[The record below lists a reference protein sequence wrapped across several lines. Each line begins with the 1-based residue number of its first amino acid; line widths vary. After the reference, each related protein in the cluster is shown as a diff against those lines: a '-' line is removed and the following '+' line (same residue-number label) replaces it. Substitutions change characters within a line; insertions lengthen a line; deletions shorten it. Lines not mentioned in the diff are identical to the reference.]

1 MKKTQLL
8 SVVFSLIMITGVT
21 AGNAVYAESDESY
34 DESDESYDDS
44 DESYDES
51 DKKQDDLKDRLD
63 NFCNM
68 TDTEKEQFFLD
79 HPRIAQFKDRLASI
93 CEQSEDQREI
103 AIEAFIEETIEEKS
117 DDNMADK
124 LKSYCELSDVD
135 KETFLA
141 EHDKADLKDRL
152 DAYCALDESGRDAYI
167 AEHQM
172 MVDEMQERHE
182 EMRDHKAKYQRYCQM
197 TTDELAAEITNATKL
212 ERISAWCEMTPEQRE
227 AYKKENHDAAMDFKE
242 KHRDALERMKENHD
256 ISQRLKGMIMDSD
269 ISQERMDELRAKYQE
284 RHGDLDEKR
293 EELKMK
299 FQTHVSA
306 MLGKLSD
313 EQKAD
318 ILARHAEMKALKAEL
333 REKSSTLTDEEKQ
346 ELRAEFIEKA
356 KSMQLAWIT
365 PRQQVAAGIDAGEI
379 ECREGYSLVMKTSNG
394 LPMCLKAD
402 TALRMIENGFAVP
415 AN

>member
-8 SVVFSLIMITGVT
+8 SAVFSLIMITGVT
-21 AGNAVYAESDESY
+21 AGNTAAYAESDE
-34 DESDESYDDS
+34 
-44 DESYDES
+44 
-51 DKKQDDLKDRLD
+51 KQNDLKDRLE

-68 TDTEKEQFFLD
+68 TDAEKERLFVN
-79 HPRIAQFKDRLASI
+79 HPRIVQFKDRLASI

-103 AIEAFIEETIEEKS
+103 AIEALLEKIAPEIKS
-117 DDNMADK
+117 DYNRADK
-124 LKSYCELSDVD
+124 LEKYCAMSDAEKEAFVAEYD
-135 KETFLA
+135 KTD
-141 EHDKADLKDRL
+141 HKDRM

-167 AEHQM
+167 AEHKM
-172 MVDEMQERHE
+172 LVDEMQERHE
-182 EMRDHKAKYQRYCQM
+182 EIRDHKAEYQRYCQM
-197 TTDELAAEITNATKL
+197 TADELAAEITNATKL
-212 ERISAWCEMTPEQRE
+212 AKVSAWCEMTPEQRE

-256 ISQRLKGMIMDSD
+256 MSPRLRGMIMASD
-269 ISQERMDELRAKYQE
+269 ISPERMDELRAKYQE
-284 RHGDLDEKR
+284 KHGELSDEKR

-299 FQTHVSA
+299 YQTHVSA

-318 ILARHAEMKALKAEL
+318 IKARHAEMKALKSEL

-356 KSMQLAWIT
+356 KSMQLAWIS
-365 PRQQVAAGIDAGEI
+365 PRQQVSAGIDAGEI

>member
-1 MKKTQLL
+1 
-8 SVVFSLIMITGVT
+8 MITGVA
-21 AGNAVYAESDESY
+21 AGNAVYAESDE
-34 DESDESYDDS
+34 
-44 DESYDES
+44 
-51 DKKQDDLKDRLD
+51 KQNDLKERLA

-93 CEQSEDQREI
+93 CEQSEDERKI
-103 AIEAFIEETIEEKS
+103 AIEDFIGEIIEEKS
-117 DDNMADK
+117 DYNMADK
-124 LKSYCELSDVD
+124 LESYCAMSDAD

-141 EHDKADLKDRL
+141 EFDIDLKDRL

-172 MVDEMQERHE
+172 LVDEMQKRHE
-182 EMRDHKAKYQRYCQM
+182 EIRDHKAEYQRYCQM
-197 TTDELAAEITNATKL
+197 TADELAAEITNSTKL
-212 ERISAWCEMTPEQRE
+212 EKISAWCEMTPEQRE

-242 KHRDALERMKENHD
+242 KHFDALDRMKENHD
-256 ISQRLKGMIMDSD
+256 LSQRLRAMIMSSD
-269 ISQERMDELRAKYQE
+269 ISQEKMDELRAKYQE
-284 RHGDLDEKR
+284 KHGDLDEKR
-293 EELKMK
+293 AELKMK

-306 MLGKLSD
+306 MLGKLTD

-333 REKSSTLTDEEKQ
+333 KEKSSTLTDEEKQ

-356 KSMQLAWIT
+356 KSMQLAWIS

-394 LPMCLKAD
+394 LPMCLKAES
-402 TALRMIENGFAVP
+402 ALRMIENGFAVP
-415 AN
+415 VN

>member
-8 SVVFSLIMITGVT
+8 SIVFSLVMITGVA
-21 AGNAVYAESDESY
+21 AGNAVYAESDE
-34 DESDESYDDS
+34 
-44 DESYDES
+44 
-51 DKKQDDLKDRLD
+51 KQNDLKERLA

-68 TDTEKEQFFLD
+68 TDAEKDQFFLV
-79 HPRIAQFKDRLASI
+79 HPRIAQFKDRLLNI
-93 CEQSEDQREI
+93 CEQSEDERKT
-103 AIEAFIEETIEEKS
+103 AIEDFIEETTEQKS
-117 DDNMADK
+117 DYNKADK
-124 LKSYCELSDVD
+124 MELYCAMSDAE
-135 KETFLA
+135 KETFLT
-141 EHDKADLKDRL
+141 EYDKADHKARM
-152 DAYCALDESGRDAYI
+152 DAYCELDESGRAAYI

-172 MVDEMQERHE
+172 EVDEMQKAHKEI
-182 EMRDHKAKYQRYCQM
+182 RDHKAEYQRYCQM
-197 TTDELAAEITNATKL
+197 TADQRAAEITDAEKL
-212 ERISAWCEMTPEQRE
+212 AKVSEWCEMTPEQRE

-256 ISQRLKGMIMDSD
+256 MSPRLRAMIMNSD
-269 ISQERMDELRAKYQE
+269 ISQDRMDELRAKYQE
-284 RHGDLDEKR
+284 KHGDLDEKR
-293 EELKMK
+293 SEIKMK
-299 FQTHVSA
+299 FQDHVSA
-306 MLGKLSD
+306 MLGKLTD

-356 KSMQLAWIT
+356 KSMQLAWIS
-365 PRQQVAAGIDAGEI
+365 PRQQVTAGIDAGEI

>member
-1 MKKTQLL
+1 
-8 SVVFSLIMITGVT
+8 MITGVA
-21 AGNAVYAESDESY
+21 AGNTVYAESDE
-34 DESDESYDDS
+34 
-44 DESYDES
+44 
-51 DKKQDDLKDRLD
+51 KRNDLKERLA

-79 HPRIAQFKDRLASI
+79 HPRIAQFKDRLLNI
-93 CEQSEDQREI
+93 CEQSEDERKL
-103 AIEAFIEETIEEKS
+103 AIEKFITEATEKKS

-124 LKSYCELSDVD
+124 LESYCTMSDAD

-141 EHDKADLKDRL
+141 EFDKADLKDRM
-152 DAYCALDESGRDAYI
+152 DAYCTLDESGRDAYI
-167 AEHQM
+167 AEHKM
-172 MVDEMQERHE
+172 MVDEMQEKHE
-182 EMRDHKAKYQRYCQM
+182 EIRDHKAEYQKFCEM
-197 TTDELAAEITNATKL
+197 TADQRAAEITDAEKL
-212 ERISAWCEMTPEQRE
+212 AKISEWCEMTPEQRE

-242 KHRDALERMKENHD
+242 KRHDALERMKENHD
-256 ISQRLKGMIMDSD
+256 LSQRLRGMIMDSD

-284 RHGDLDEKR
+284 KHGDLDEKR

-306 MLGKLSD
+306 MLGKLTD
-313 EQKAD
+313 EKKAD

-333 REKSSTLTDEEKQ
+333 REKSSTLTNEEKQ

-356 KSMQLAWIT
+356 KSMQLAWIS
-365 PRQQVAAGIDAGEI
+365 PRQQVSAGIDAGEI

-402 TALRMIENGFAVP
+402 SALRMIEKGFAVP

>member
-21 AGNAVYAESDESY
+21 AGNTAAYAESDE
-34 DESDESYDDS
+34 
-44 DESYDES
+44 
-51 DKKQDDLKDRLD
+51 KQNDLKDKLD

-79 HPRIAQFKDRLASI
+79 HPKLAQFKDRLASI

-103 AIEAFIEETIEEKS
+103 TIEAFIEETIEEKS

-124 LKSYCELSDVD
+124 LESYCELSDAD
-135 KETFLA
+135 KEIFLA
-141 EHDKADLKDRL
+141 EFDKADLKDKL
-152 DAYCALDESGRDAYI
+152 DAYCALDESGRATYI

-172 MVDEMQERHE
+172 LVDDMQKRHE
-182 EMRDHKAKYQRYCQM
+182 EIRDHKAEYQKFCQM
-197 TTDELAAEITNATKL
+197 TEDELAAEITDAEKL
-212 ERISAWCEMTPEQRE
+212 AKVSEWCEMTPEQKE
-227 AYKKENHDAAMDFKE
+227 EYKKEYHDAAMDFKE

-256 ISQRLKGMIMDSD
+256 LSQRLRGMIMDSD

-284 RHGDLDEKR
+284 KHGDLDEKR

-299 FQTHVSA
+299 FKDHVSA
-306 MLGKLSD
+306 MQGKLTD

-318 ILARHAEMKALKAEL
+318 IKVRHVEMKALKVEL
-333 REKSSTLTDEEKQ
+333 REKSSILTDEEKQ

-356 KSMQLAWIT
+356 KDMRLAWIS
-365 PRQQVAAGIDAGEI
+365 PRLQVSAGIDAEEI

-394 LPMCLKAD
+394 LPMCVKAD
-402 TALRMIENGFAVP
+402 SALRMIENGFAVP

>member
-1 MKKTQLL
+1 MKKTQFL
-8 SVVFSLIMITGVT
+8 SIVFSLVMITGVA
-21 AGNAVYAESDESY
+21 AGNAVYAESDE
-34 DESDESYDDS
+34 
-44 DESYDES
+44 
-51 DKKQDDLKDRLD
+51 KQNDLKERLA

-79 HPRIAQFKDRLASI
+79 HPRIAQFKDRLLNI
-93 CEQSEDQREI
+93 CEQSEDERKI
-103 AIEAFIEETIEEKS
+103 TIEAFIEEAIKEKS
-117 DDNMADK
+117 DYNMADK
-124 LKSYCELSDVD
+124 LESYCTMSDAD
-135 KETFLA
+135 KEIFLA
-141 EHDKADLKDRL
+141 EFDKTDLKDRL
-152 DAYCALDESGRDAYI
+152 NAYCASDESGRDTYI

-172 MVDEMQERHE
+172 LVDEMQKRHE
-182 EMRDHKAKYQRYCQM
+182 EIRDHKAEYQRFCQM
-197 TTDELAAEITNATKL
+197 TTDERAAEITDAEKL
-212 ERISAWCEMTPEQRE
+212 AKVSEWCEMTPEQRE

-256 ISQRLKGMIMDSD
+256 LSQRLRGMIMSSD

-284 RHGDLDEKR
+284 KHGDLDEKR

-318 ILARHAEMKALKAEL
+318 IKARHAEMKALKAEL

-356 KSMQLAWIT
+356 KSMQLAWIS
-365 PRQQVAAGIDAGEI
+365 PRQQVSAGIDAGEI

-402 TALRMIENGFAVP
+402 SALRMIENGFAVP

>member
-21 AGNAVYAESDESY
+21 AGNTAAYAESDE
-34 DESDESYDDS
+34 
-44 DESYDES
+44 
-51 DKKQDDLKDRLD
+51 KQNDLKDKLD

-68 TDTEKEQFFLD
+68 TDTEKEQFLD
-79 HPRIAQFKDRLASI
+79 HPKLAQFKDRLASI

-103 AIEAFIEETIEEKS
+103 TIEAFIEETIEEKS

-124 LKSYCELSDVD
+124 LESYCELSDAD
-135 KETFLA
+135 KEIFLA
-141 EHDKADLKDRL
+141 EFDKADLKDKL
-152 DAYCALDESGRDAYI
+152 DAYCALNESGRATYI

-172 MVDEMQERHE
+172 LVDDMQKRHE
-182 EMRDHKAKYQRYCQM
+182 EIRDHKVEYQKFCQM
-197 TTDELAAEITNATKL
+197 TEDELAAEITDAEKL
-212 ERISAWCEMTPEQRE
+212 AKVSEWCEMTPEQKE
-227 AYKKENHDAAMDFKE
+227 EYKKEYHDAAMDFKE

-256 ISQRLKGMIMDSD
+256 LSQRLRGMIMDSD

-284 RHGDLDEKR
+284 KHGDLDEKR

-299 FQTHVSA
+299 FKDHVSA
-306 MLGKLSD
+306 MQGKLTD

-318 ILARHAEMKALKAEL
+318 IKARHAEMKALKVEL
-333 REKSSTLTDEEKQ
+333 REKSSILTDEEKQ

-356 KSMQLAWIT
+356 KDMRLAWIS
-365 PRQQVAAGIDAGEI
+365 PRLQVSAGIDAEEI

-394 LPMCLKAD
+394 LPMCVKAD
-402 TALRMIENGFAVP
+402 SALRMIENGFAVP

>member
-1 MKKTQLL
+1 
-8 SVVFSLIMITGVT
+8 MITGVA
-21 AGNAVYAESDESY
+21 AGNAVYAESDE
-34 DESDESYDDS
+34 
-44 DESYDES
+44 
-51 DKKQDDLKDRLD
+51 KQDDLKDRLA

-93 CEQSEDQREI
+93 CEQNEDERKL
-103 AIEAFIEETIEEKS
+103 AIEAFIEEATEKKS
-117 DDNMADK
+117 DYNMADK
-124 LKSYCELSDVD
+124 LESYCAMSDAD

-141 EHDKADLKDRL
+141 EYDIDLKDRL
-152 DAYCALDESGRDAYI
+152 DAYCALDESGRATYI

-172 MVDEMQERHE
+172 LVDDMQKRHKE
-182 EMRDHKAKYQRYCQM
+182 IRDHKAEYQRLCEM
-197 TTDELAAEITNATKL
+197 TVDERAAEITDSEKL
-212 ERISAWCEMTPEQRE
+212 AKVSEWCEMTPEQRE

-242 KHRDALERMKENHD
+242 KHFDALERMKENHD
-256 ISQRLKGMIMDSD
+256 LSQRLRGMIMASD
-269 ISQERMDELRAKYQE
+269 ISQEKMDELRAKYQE
-284 RHGDLDEKR
+284 KHGDLDEKR

-299 FQTHVSA
+299 FKDHVSA

-333 REKSSTLTDEEKQ
+333 KEKSSTLTNEEKQ

-356 KSMQLAWIT
+356 KSMQLAWIS
-365 PRQQVAAGIDAGEI
+365 PRQQVSAGIDAGEI

-394 LPMCLKAD
+394 LPMCLKAES
-402 TALRMIENGFAVP
+402 ALRMIENGFAVP

>member
-1 MKKTQLL
+1 MIMKKTQLL
-8 SVVFSLIMITGVT
+8 SIVFSLVMITGVA
-21 AGNAVYAESDESY
+21 AGNAAYAESDE
-34 DESDESYDDS
+34 
-44 DESYDES
+44 
-51 DKKQDDLKDRLD
+51 KQNDLKDRLD

-68 TDTEKEQFFLD
+68 ADTEKEQFFLE
-79 HPRIAQFKDRLASI
+79 HPKIAQFKDRLVNI
-93 CEQSEDQREI
+93 CEQSEDERKI
-103 AIEAFIEETIEEKS
+103 AIEAFIEEAIKEKS
-117 DDNMADK
+117 DYNMADK
-124 LKSYCELSDVD
+124 LKSYCIMSDVD
-135 KETFLA
+135 KEIFLA

-152 DAYCALDESGRDAYI
+152 DAYCALDESGRATYI

-172 MVDEMQERHE
+172 LVDEMQKRHE
-182 EMRDHKAKYQRYCQM
+182 EIRDHKAEYQRFCQM
-197 TTDELAAEITNATKL
+197 TADERAAEITDAEKL
-212 ERISAWCEMTPEQRE
+212 AKVSAWCEMTPEQRE

-242 KHRDALERMKENHD
+242 KRHDALERMKENHD
-256 ISQRLKGMIMDSD
+256 LSQRLRGMIMTSD

-284 RHGDLDEKR
+284 KHGDLDEKR

-299 FQTHVSA
+299 FKDHVSA
-306 MLGKLSD
+306 MLGKLTD

-318 ILARHAEMKALKAEL
+318 ILARHVEMKALKAEL

-356 KSMQLAWIT
+356 KSMQLAWIS
-365 PRQQVAAGIDAGEI
+365 PRQQVSAGIDAGEI

-402 TALRMIENGFAVP
+402 SALRMIENGFAVP

>member
-21 AGNAVYAESDESY
+21 AGNTAAYAESDE
-34 DESDESYDDS
+34 
-44 DESYDES
+44 
-51 DKKQDDLKDRLD
+51 KQNDLKDKLD

-68 TDTEKEQFFLD
+68 TDTEKEQFLD
-79 HPRIAQFKDRLASI
+79 HPKLAQFKDRLASI

-103 AIEAFIEETIEEKS
+103 TIEAFIEETIEEKS

-124 LKSYCELSDVD
+124 LESYCELSDAD
-135 KETFLA
+135 KEIFLA
-141 EHDKADLKDRL
+141 EFDKADLKDKL
-152 DAYCALDESGRDAYI
+152 DAYCALDESGRATYI

-172 MVDEMQERHE
+172 LVDDMQKRHE
-182 EMRDHKAKYQRYCQM
+182 EIRDHKVEYQKFCQM
-197 TTDELAAEITNATKL
+197 TEDELAAEITDAEKL
-212 ERISAWCEMTPEQRE
+212 AKVSEWCEMTPEQKE
-227 AYKKENHDAAMDFKE
+227 EYKKEYHDAAMDFKE

-256 ISQRLKGMIMDSD
+256 LSQRLRGMIMDSD

-284 RHGDLDEKR
+284 KHGDLDEKR

-299 FQTHVSA
+299 FKDHVSA
-306 MLGKLSD
+306 MQGKLTD

-318 ILARHAEMKALKAEL
+318 IKARHTEMKALKSEL
-333 REKSSTLTDEEKQ
+333 REKSSILTDEEKQ

-356 KSMQLAWIT
+356 KDMRLAWIS
-365 PRQQVAAGIDAGEI
+365 PRLQVSAGIDAEEI

-394 LPMCLKAD
+394 LPMCVKAD
-402 TALRMIENGFAVP
+402 SALRMIENGFAVP

>member
-8 SVVFSLIMITGVT
+8 SIVFSLVMITGVA
-21 AGNAVYAESDESY
+21 AGNAAYAESDE
-34 DESDESYDDS
+34 
-44 DESYDES
+44 
-51 DKKQDDLKDRLD
+51 KQDDLKDRLA
-63 NFCNM
+63 NFCNL
-68 TDTEKEQFFLD
+68 TDTEKDQFFLD

-93 CEQSEDQREI
+93 CEQSEDEREI
-103 AIEAFIEETIEEKS
+103 AIEAFIEETIEES

-124 LKSYCELSDVD
+124 LERYCTLSDVD

-172 MVDEMQERHE
+172 LVDEMQKRHE
-182 EMRDHKAKYQRYCQM
+182 EIRDHKAEYQRFCQM
-197 TTDELAAEITNATKL
+197 TVDELAAEITDSEKL
-212 ERISAWCEMTPEQRE
+212 AKVSEWCAMTPEQRE
-227 AYKKENHDAAMDFKE
+227 EYKKENHDAAMDFKE
-242 KHRDALERMKENHD
+242 KRHDALERMKENHD
-256 ISQRLKGMIMDSD
+256 ISQRLRDMIMDSD

-284 RHGDLDEKR
+284 KHGDLDEKR

-299 FQTHVSA
+299 FQDHVSA

-318 ILARHAEMKALKAEL
+318 IKARHVEMKALKAEL

-356 KSMQLAWIT
+356 KSMQLAWIS
-365 PRQQVAAGIDAGEI
+365 PRQQVSAGIDAGEI

-402 TALRMIENGFAVP
+402 SALRMIEKGFAVP

>member
-8 SVVFSLIMITGVT
+8 SVVFSLIMITGVA
-21 AGNAVYAESDESY
+21 AGNAVYAESDE
-34 DESDESYDDS
+34 
-44 DESYDES
+44 
-51 DKKQDDLKDRLD
+51 KQNDLKERLA

-79 HPRIAQFKDRLASI
+79 HPRIAQFKDRLLNI
-93 CEQSEDQREI
+93 CEQSEDERKT
-103 AIEAFIEETIEEKS
+103 AIEAFIEEAIKEKS
-117 DDNMADK
+117 DYNMTDK
-124 LKSYCELSDVD
+124 LKSYCTMSDAD

-141 EHDKADLKDRL
+141 EYDKADLKDRL
-152 DAYCALDESGRDAYI
+152 DAYCASDESGRDTYI

-172 MVDEMQERHE
+172 LVDEMQKRHE
-182 EMRDHKAKYQRYCQM
+182 EIRDHKAEYQRFCQM
-197 TTDELAAEITNATKL
+197 TADERAAEITDAEKL
-212 ERISAWCEMTPEQRE
+212 AKVSEWCEMTPEQRE

-242 KHRDALERMKENHD
+242 KHRDALERMKEHD
-256 ISQRLKGMIMDSD
+256 MSPRLRAMIMSSD

-284 RHGDLDEKR
+284 KHGELSDEKR
-293 EELKMK
+293 TELKMK
-299 FQTHVSA
+299 FQNHMSS
-306 MLGKLSD
+306 MQSKLTD

-333 REKSSTLTDEEKQ
+333 KEKSSTLTDEEKQ

-356 KSMQLAWIT
+356 KSMQLAWIS
-365 PRQQVAAGIDAGEI
+365 PRQQVSAGIDAGEI

-402 TALRMIENGFAVP
+402 SALRMIEKGFAVP

>member
-1 MKKTQLL
+1 
-8 SVVFSLIMITGVT
+8 MITGVA
-21 AGNAVYAESDESY
+21 AGNAVYAESDE
-34 DESDESYDDS
+34 
-44 DESYDES
+44 
-51 DKKQDDLKDRLD
+51 KQNDLKERLA

-79 HPRIAQFKDRLASI
+79 HPRIAQFKDRLLNI
-93 CEQSEDQREI
+93 CEQSEDERKI
-103 AIEAFIEETIEEKS
+103 TIEAFIEEAIKEKS
-117 DDNMADK
+117 DYNMADK
-124 LKSYCELSDVD
+124 LESYCTMSDAD
-135 KETFLA
+135 KEIFLA
-141 EHDKADLKDRL
+141 EFDKTDLKDRL
-152 DAYCALDESGRDAYI
+152 NAYCASDESGRDTYI

-172 MVDEMQERHE
+172 LVDEMQKRHE
-182 EMRDHKAKYQRYCQM
+182 EIRDHKAEYQRFCQM
-197 TTDELAAEITNATKL
+197 TADERAAEITDAEKL
-212 ERISAWCEMTPEQRE
+212 AKVSEWCEMTPEQRE

-256 ISQRLKGMIMDSD
+256 LSQRLRGMIMSSD

-284 RHGDLDEKR
+284 KHGDLDEKR

-318 ILARHAEMKALKAEL
+318 IKARHAEMKALKAEL

-356 KSMQLAWIT
+356 KSMQLAWIS
-365 PRQQVAAGIDAGEI
+365 PRQQVSAGIDAGEI

-402 TALRMIENGFAVP
+402 SALRMIENGFAVP